1 MQKFISFFRSRTF
14 FTQLGLS
21 IISLFVILMLTYQWL
36 SSFTNH
42 GETVTVPDLHGMKFK
57 ELKSFLSQKSLNV
70 QISDSSVFILDKPPG
85 IVIEQDPAPNEKVKE
100 NRTIYVTI
108 TRTVPPGVHLPN
120 LVDVSQRQAVAILNS
135 YGLKTGKSIYKP
147 DLAKDAVL
155 AMMFNGQTINPGAEI
170 PKGSVIDLVLG
181 DGLGN
186 TVIAIPQL
194 VGLTLDEATFSL
206 HSSQINIGTTTFDPS
221 VKDTNEAK
229 VYRQVPEPGD
239 TIKIKQGE
247 SIDLYLK

>member
-1 MQKFISFFRSRTF
+1 MEKIISFFKSRSF
-14 FTQLGLS
+14 IAQLGLA
-21 IISLFVILMLTYQWL
+21 IITLFFILFLTYQWL

-42 GETVTVPDLHGMKFK
+42 DEKVTVPDIHGMKFS
-57 ELKSFLSQKSLNV
+57 ELKSFLAQKNLNV
-70 QISDSSVFILDKPPG
+70 QISDSSVYLLDKPPG
-85 IVIEQDPAPNEKVKE
+85 VVIEQDPEPNEMVKE

-120 LVDVSQRQAVAILNS
+120 LIDVSQRQAAAILNS

-155 AMMFNGQTINPGAEI
+155 AMMYNGQTINPGSDI

-186 TVIAIPQL
+186 TEIAIPQL
-194 VGLTLDEATFSL
+194 VGLTLDEATFAL
-206 HSSQINIGTTTFDPS
+206 NSSQINIGNTYFDAG
-221 VKDTNEAK
+221 VKDTNSAI
-229 VYRQVPEPGD
+229 VYRQVPEPND
-239 TIKIKQGE
+239 TVIIKQGE